1 MRQNLF
7 KVMKM
12 KYWHIPRLA
21 IGFLLALL
29 VSFSGSIV
37 PHLWSIFQP
46 IRVPLAMAESL
57 PEISENVPKPMRIAV
72 AALVEEVDDIDDEEQ
87 QFTAIVDLRFRW
99 QDPSLAFDRQTFG
112 THRLEF
118 GFEDAEEQL
127 ARIWTPEI
135 KIDNLVDEPLRK
147 EDGLII
153 FSDGRVTHITR
164 LHATFQSQFNLTKF
178 PFDSQQLNIKL
189 IVPKYNTRTVLLVN
203 DNDDYIFSGIRQNID
218 LPNWKLANLE
228 FKNNNFRGWNRDIY
242 SQQTIYLNVS
252 RRAMQYMP
260 IIFIPII
267 VIFFVPLLALWLD
280 VDVPDRISWV
290 MTGLFALIA
299 LDFSTALAYPA
310 IATNSTINHVFWSG
324 YVLHGGILLI
334 CLTVFNPVLSH
345 KIASP
350 DVVDEFRN
358 YLNWGVPVM
367 LIVSVGHALLS
378 AAL

>member
-1 MRQNLF
+1 
-7 KVMKM
+7 M
-12 KYWHIPRLA
+12 KYRNIHHLVIGFFLA
-21 IGFLLALL
+21 IFM
-29 VSFSGSIV
+29 SFGWIAM

-46 IRVPLAMAESL
+46 NRVPLAIAQSF
-57 PEISENVPKPMRIAV
+57 PEIPENVPQPMRVAV
-72 AALVEEVDDIDDEEQ
+72 AALVEEVDEIDDEEQ

-99 QDPSLAFDRQTFG
+99 QDPTLAFDRQTFG

-118 GFEDAEEQL
+118 GFENAEEKL

-135 KIDNLVDEPLRK
+135 KIDNLVEEPLRQ
-147 EDGLII
+147 EDGLVI
-153 FSDGRVTHITR
+153 FSDGRVIHITR
-164 LHATFQSQFNLTKF
+164 LHATFQSKFDLTKF
-178 PFDSQQLNIKL
+178 PFDSQKLNIKL
-189 IVPKYNTRTVLLVN
+189 IAPKYNIRTVLLVN
-203 DNDDYIFSGIRQNID
+203 DNDDYIFSGIHQNID
-218 LPNWKLANLE
+218 LPNWKLENLE
-228 FKNNNFRGWNRDIY
+228 FKNSNFRGWNRDIY

-310 IATNSTINHVFWSG
+310 IVTNSTINHVFWSG

-334 CLTVFNPVLSH
+334 CLTVFNPTLSQ

-350 DVVDEFRN
+350 YIVDEFRS

-367 LIVSVGHALLS
+367 LVVSVSHALLS